1 MKLDKGQQIL
11 KVKNNNFKKKLLI
24 ILAVVLLLAA
34 TAFARL
40 ASYVNGYYEATS
52 RALNYVTQPAEGVTV
67 ERDGLN
73 IRFLPEHP
81 KAGIVFY
88 PGALV
93 ETEAYAP
100 VMEQLAENGIEC
112 VIVGMPHYLA
122 LLNPKGAK
130 GIVDN
135 CPEVHDWYL
144 SGHSLGGVMASWF
157 AHFHSE
163 DYKGIILMASYSVRD
178 LTDTDLDVLLLRG
191 SKDTV
196 LNIETYNKN
205 LSNLPSDYTEII
217 IDGGCHAFFGDYGQQ
232 KGDGKPTLTVQEQNE
247 IVVRDILDFID

>member
-1 MKLDKGQQIL
+1 M
-11 KVKNNNFKKKLLI
+11 KNNKKKLLI
-24 ILAVVLLLAA
+24 ILSVGLILIA

-40 ASYVNGYYEATS
+40 ASYVNKYYEATD
-52 RALNYVTQPAEGVTV
+52 RALTYVTQPADGVTV
-67 ERDGLN
+67 EREGLN

-81 KAGIVFY
+81 KAGIIFY

-191 SKDTV
+191 SNDKV
-196 LNIETYNKN
+196 LNLEKYQKN
-205 LSNLPSDYTEII
+205 LSNLPADYTEIV
-217 IDGGCHAFFGDYGQQ
+217 IDGGCHAYFGDYGEQ
-232 KGDGKPTLTVQEQNE
+232 KGDGKPTITVMEQNE
-247 IVVRDILDFID
+247 IVVEDILEFIN